1 MRPMK
6 GSGYVKESTG
16 SSNELNSKLSDL
28 IAQRDAQINA
38 VFSDTSQTTYTQL
51 EQVDA
56 PIPKY
61 MNIAIYSYVLD
72 KYITEK
78 AQRGLKYI
86 TPTQPD
92 LNNMHEVV
100 MTFLYAIKVTDIRY
114 ASQLRQTG
122 DYIEYAQ
129 CATPKWGACA
139 VHVFL

>member
-1 MRPMK
+1 M
-6 GSGYVKESTG
+6 
-16 SSNELNSKLSDL
+16 

-38 VFSDTSQTTYTQL
+38 VFAEPDPYSQL
-51 EQVDA
+51 EQIDA

-92 LNNMHEVV
+92 MDHMREVV
-100 MTFLYAIKVTDIRY
+100 VTFLSGLKITNIRY
-114 ASQLRQTG
+114 VAQLRQTG
-122 DYIEYAQ
+122 AYIEYAQ

>member
-16 SSNELNSKLSDL
+16 NSNELNSKLNDL

-38 VFSDTSQTTYTQL
+38 VFAEPDPYSQL
-51 EQVDA
+51 EQIDA

-92 LNNMHEVV
+92 MDHMREVV
-100 MTFLYAIKVTDIRY
+100 VTFLSGLKITNIRY
-114 ASQLRQTG
+114 VAQLRQTG
-122 DYIEYAQ
+122 AYIEYAQ
-129 CATPKWGACA
+129 YATPKWGACA